1 MQTTEPASH
10 IPPGFRTV
18 TPYFIVDEPERLV
31 AFAKTV
37 FGAEELQDQR
47 ALGPDGKLLH
57 TAFRIGDSV
66 LETGRASDPWKPLK
80 IGIHLF
86 VHDVDAAY
94 ALALKAGG
102 KSLHEVKDMDY
113 GERSGAVQDP
123 FGNQWYIATY
133 MKSQGRGPA

>member
-1 MQTTEPASH
+1 MMMQTTKPASH

-31 AFAKTV
+31 AFAKAA
-37 FGAEELQDQR
+37 FGAEELPDQR

-66 LETGRASDPWKPLK
+66 LETGRAGDPWKPLT

-86 VHDVDAAY
+86 VHDV
-94 ALALKAGG
+94 
-102 KSLHEVKDMDY
+102 DY

-133 MKSQGRGPA
+133 MKSHGSKPD

>member
-1 MQTTEPASH
+1 
-10 IPPGFRTV
+10 
-18 TPYFIVDEPERLV
+18 
-31 AFAKTV
+31 
-37 FGAEELQDQR
+37 
-47 ALGPDGKLLH
+47 
-57 TAFRIGDSV
+57 V

>member
-1 MQTTEPASH
+1 MMMKTTEPASH

-80 IGIHLF
+80 IGIHHF
-86 VHDVDAAY
+86 VHDADAAY
-94 ALALKAGG
+94 ALALKAEG
-102 KSLHEVKDMDY
+102 KTLQKANDMHYAD
-113 GERSGAVQDP
+113 RSG
-123 FGNQWYIATY
+123 
-133 MKSQGRGPA
+133 

>member
-1 MQTTEPASH
+1 MMMQTTEPASY

-31 AFAKTV
+31 AFAKAA

-47 ALGPDGKLLH
+47 ALGPEGKLLH

-94 ALALKAGG
+94 AQALKEGG
-102 KSLHEVKDMDY
+102 KSLQEVKDIGY
-113 GERSGAVQDP
+113 EERSGARHDRC
-123 FGNQWYIATY
+123 G
-133 MKSQGRGPA
+133 